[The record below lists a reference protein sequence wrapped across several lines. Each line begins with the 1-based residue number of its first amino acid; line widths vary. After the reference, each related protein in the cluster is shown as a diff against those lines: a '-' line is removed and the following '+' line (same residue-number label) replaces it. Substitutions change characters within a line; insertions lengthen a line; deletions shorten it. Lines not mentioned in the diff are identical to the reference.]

1 MSEGLRP
8 SGSPTRSRAGA
19 PSPAPLAWLTRF
31 ARSRPAPAR
40 VSAWIAAVT
49 LAGAAAG
56 CAQHV
61 PPSTTPRLPKP
72 SAAVQQLRRDLSR
85 VFGATIM
92 ARGVW
97 TVDVR
102 SLDTGERLFQLEP
115 ARLMMPA
122 SNMKIF
128 TTAAAAEILGWD
140 YRFTTTLETSAP
152 VAGGVLK
159 GDLFVRGEGDPT
171 INARQGRAPAVL
183 SEWVSALRAAGIEE
197 IDGRIIGDDQRFDDE
212 GIGPGWAWDY
222 LQYGYAAP
230 VGALEFNENL
240 ATLTVQPGIE
250 AGGGA
255 IVTLSPGAGLR
266 LVSRVTTILAGGQ
279 NEIAYRRRIDEPV
292 LEVSGTIAA
301 ASAPITRTVAVVN
314 PTVFFVE
321 SLKQVLMERG
331 IRVTGR
337 AVDLDDVAAELI
349 GAPLERRVLAKTES
363 PPLREIATVL
373 MKVSQNLY
381 AETVAKAIGASRG
394 GLGTYEGGLATIRT
408 QLTSWGI
415 PGDAYV
421 IADGSGLSRY
431 NYVSAGA
438 VVDVLER
445 MYRDPKHKDAFLAT
459 LPIAGKDG
467 SLSTRM
473 RRTRAEGNAIAKTG
487 SISNARSLSGYVRSR
502 DGEML
507 VFSILANDFVIPAA
521 TVNWIADLAVEH
533 LSNFSRR

>member
-1 MSEGLRP
+1 M
-8 SGSPTRSRAGA
+8 
-19 PSPAPLAWLTRF
+19 LA
-31 ARSRPAPAR
+31 
-40 VSAWIAAVT
+40 V
-49 LAGAAAG
+49 GAAA
-56 CAQHV
+56 CAQHARPAV
-61 PPSTTPRLPKP
+61 SPTNPRP

-85 VFGATIM
+85 VFDAPIM

-97 TVDVR
+97 AVDVR
-102 SLDTGERLFQLEP
+102 SLDKGERLFQLGP
-115 ARLMMPA
+115 GRLMMPA

-140 YRFTTTLETSAP
+140 YRFTTTLETAAP
-152 VAGGVLK
+152 VEGGVLK
-159 GDLFVRGEGDPT
+159 GDLFIRSDGDPT
-171 INARQGRAPAVL
+171 INSRDGRAPAL
-183 SEWVSALRAAGIEE
+183 LAEWAAALRTAGIEE

-230 VGALEFNENL
+230 VGALEFNENQ

-250 AGGGA
+250 AGGAA

-266 LVSRVTTILAGGQ
+266 LASHVTTVAAGG
-279 NEIAYRRRIDEPV
+279 ESDIAYRRRIDEPI
-292 LEVSGTIAA
+292 LEVSGTIPL
-301 ASAPITRTVAVVN
+301 ASAPITRAVAVVN
-314 PTVFFVE
+314 PTLFFAE
-321 SLKQVLMERG
+321 SVKQSLLDRG
-331 IRVTGR
+331 IRVSGN
-337 AVDLDDVAAELI
+337 AVDFDDVAPELI
-349 GAPLERRVLAKTES
+349 GASAERRVLTRTDS

-381 AETVAKAIGASRG
+381 AETLAKAIGASRG
-394 GLGTYEGGLATIRT
+394 GLGTYEGGLQAIRA
-408 QLTSWGI
+408 QLSSWGV

-438 VVDVLER
+438 IVDVLEH
-445 MYRDPKHKDAFLAT
+445 MYRDSKHKEAFVAT

-473 RRTRAEGNAIAKTG
+473 RRTRAEGNAVAKTG
-487 SISNARSLSGYVRSR
+487 SISNVRSLSGYVRTR
-502 DGEML
+502 DGEVL
-507 VFSILANDFVIPAA
+507 VFSILANDFAIPAA

-533 LSNFSRR
+533 LANFTRR